1 MLDYVTYVLNLT
13 MLSVI
18 SIILIA
24 YVMKT
29 LRVSREYTKAKNIIE
44 EVILSFNKDVDA
56 LKNKIDKLDSK
67 LQSLQIPEMDHVKSE
82 IKSLSSKIKELQ
94 DRYSVLEEKI
104 SEIKASADKLTRL
117 SRSVT
122 DQSKP
127 TLPTE
132 SIFPL
137 KKETIFS
144 LTPTELKILEILA
157 TEGDKTVREIRNR
170 IGLTREHT
178 GRLMKSLYDKG
189 YIERRTNRIPYVY
202 RIKKEMKE
210 FLAKKNL

>member
-1 MLDYVTYVLNLT
+1 MLDYVTYVLNLI

-67 LQSLQIPEMDHVKSE
+67 IQSLQIPEIDHVKSE

-94 DRYSVLEEKI
+94 DQYSILEERI
-104 SEIKASADKLTRL
+104 SEIKTSIDKL
-117 SRSVT
+117 SKMSQSVT
-122 DQSKP
+122 DRNKS
-127 TLPTE
+127 LPIE
-132 SIFPL
+132 PIFPL

-144 LTPTELKILEILA
+144 LTPTELRILEILA

-178 GRLMKSLYDKG
+178 GRLMKNLYDKG

>member
-1 MLDYVTYVLNLT
+1 
-13 MLSVI
+13 
-18 SIILIA
+18 
-24 YVMKT
+24 MKT
-29 LRVSREYTKAKNIIE
+29 LRVSREYIKAKNIIE
-44 EVILSFNKDVDA
+44 EIILSFNKDMDA
-56 LKNKIDKLDSK
+56 LKNKTDELDSN

-94 DRYSVLEEKI
+94 DQYSILEERI
-104 SEIKASADKLTRL
+104 SEIKTSIDKL
-117 SRSVT
+117 SKMSQSVT
-122 DQSKP
+122 DRNKP
-127 TLPTE
+127 LPMET
-132 SIFPL
+132 IFPL

-144 LTPTELKILEILA
+144 LTPTELRILEILA
-157 TEGDKTVREIRNR
+157 TEGNKTVREIRNR

>member
-1 MLDYVTYVLNLT
+1 MLDYITPILNLI
-13 MLSVI
+13 MLSAI
-18 SIILIA
+18 SIILVI

-29 LRVSREYTKAKNIIE
+29 LRVSREYIKAKNIIE
-44 EVILSFNKDVDA
+44 EIILSFNKDMDA
-56 LKNKIDKLDSK
+56 LKNKTDELDSN

-94 DRYSVLEEKI
+94 DQYSILEERI
-104 SEIKASADKLTRL
+104 SEIKTSIDKL
-117 SRSVT
+117 SKMSQSVT
-122 DQSKP
+122 DRNKP
-127 TLPTE
+127 LPMET
-132 SIFPL
+132 IFPL

-144 LTPTELKILEILA
+144 LTPTELRILEILA

-178 GRLMKSLYDKG
+178 GRLMKNLYDKG

>member
-1 MLDYVTYVLNLT
+1 MLDYITSILNLI
-13 MLSVI
+13 MLSAI
-18 SIILIA
+18 SIILVI
-24 YVMKT
+24 YVVKT

-44 EVILSFNKDVDA
+44 EIILSFNKDMDA
-56 LKNKIDKLDSK
+56 LKNKTDELDSN

-82 IKSLSSKIKELQ
+82 IKSLSSKIKKLQ
-94 DRYSVLEEKI
+94 DQYSILEERI
-104 SEIKASADKLTRL
+104 SEIKTSIDELSKMSQSVADRNKLSPMET
-117 SRSVT
+117 
-122 DQSKP
+122 
-127 TLPTE
+127 
-132 SIFPL
+132 IFPL

-178 GRLMKSLYDKG
+178 GRLMKNLYDKG